1 MDRIG
6 WRRIVKELG
15 RGAMGVVYHA
25 IDPHIGRP
33 AAIRTIQPGTLRKPE
48 EQDDRANAPFARR
61 ARPVFASR
69 HRHDLR
75 HRSAGGLAYIAMEY
89 ADGPTLDEVLSASQ
103 PIASDKIQCP
113 RAERRGA
120 PLRQSERDRASG
132 YQAGQHHDRL
142 PPILFPTSSILGAHV
157 AISSACGRHEPRSGR
172 PRPIAPLRSASV
184 ADCRSRGRRLKT
196 DFVVDCIS
204 EPLLAAEVAF
214 RCLNAD
220 VAEQE
225 LNLFKL
231 PTGLMT

>member
-142 PPILFPTSSILGAHV
+142 PPILSQ
-157 AISSACGRHEPRSGR
+157 
-172 PRPIAPLRSASV
+172 
-184 ADCRSRGRRLKT
+184 
-196 DFVVDCIS
+196 
-204 EPLLAAEVAF
+204 LAAYLALTLPF
-214 RCLNAD
+214 HRPAD
-220 VAEQE
+220 GTNRVRGGHAR
-225 LNLFKL
+225 LL
-231 PTGLMT
+231 P